1 MGVRVFGTKAQEK
14 KTTALVVR
22 LFSILGLFRASVDIY
37 YVSNVRMRALYK
49 HSGGKDKVTNVLS
62 FPHPKGFVDP
72 EAGDG
77 YLGEIYLAPS
87 HILKEAKEMGISQEE
102 WNTKL
107 LVHGVLHLLGFDHE
121 NDREAKKME
130 CEEDR
135 IYSTLQQLSQS

>member
-1 MGVRVFGTKAQEK
+1 MVVRVFGTKAQEK

-72 EAGDG
+72 ETGDG

-102 WNTKL
+102 WKTKL

-121 NDREAKKME
+121 KESDAKKME
-130 CEEDR
+130 KKEK
-135 IYSTLQQLSQS
+135 ILWSSLTNQ